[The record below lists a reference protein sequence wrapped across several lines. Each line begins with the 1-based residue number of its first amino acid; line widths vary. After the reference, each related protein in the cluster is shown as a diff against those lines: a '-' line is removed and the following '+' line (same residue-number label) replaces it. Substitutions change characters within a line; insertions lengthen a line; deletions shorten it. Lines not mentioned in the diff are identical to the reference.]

1 MARFVTALQSNSY
14 TEVQMENGTNDVARL
29 SIADRIH
36 QSAFAAL
43 YPWAA
48 RLARLMGRTSDAA
61 AVAVW
66 HAGRLLVVEHS
77 YKRGLTLPG
86 GHIRSN
92 ETPVLAA
99 ARELGEE
106 IGLVIAPAE
115 IRFFGCMEQR
125 HTRLSLFECQLAREP
140 EIRID
145 NREITAAA
153 FTAPAAISEPSRIL
167 RSYLRDRRP

>member
-1 MARFVTALQSNSY
+1 M
-14 TEVQMENGTNDVARL
+14 ARL

-43 YPWAA
+43 YPWAV
-48 RLARLMGRTSDAA
+48 RLASLMGRKSDAA

-77 YKRGLTLPG
+77 YMGGATLPG
-86 GHIRSN
+86 GHIGSN
-92 ETPVLAA
+92 EMPVLAA
-99 ARELGEE
+99 ARELEE
-106 IGLVIAPAE
+106 EVGLVIAPGE
-115 IRFFGCMEQR
+115 IRFFGRIEQR

-145 NREITAAA
+145 NREVTAAA
-153 FTAPAAISEPSRIL
+153 FMAPAAISEPSWTL
-167 RSYLRDRRP
+167 RSYLRARRPRF

>member
-1 MARFVTALQSNSY
+1 MKK
-14 TEVQMENGTNDVARL
+14 GTNDVARL

-48 RLARLMGRTSDAA
+48 RLARLMDRKSAAA

-86 GHIRSN
+86 GHIGSN

-99 ARELGEE
+99 ARELEE
-106 IGLVIAPAE
+106 EVGLFIAPAG
-115 IRFFGCMEQR
+115 IRFLDRQELR

-153 FTAPAAISEPSRIL
+153 FMAPAAISEPSWTL
-167 RSYLRDRRP
+167 RSYLRARRPWF

>member
-1 MARFVTALQSNSY
+1 
-14 TEVQMENGTNDVARL
+14 VARL

-36 QSAFAAL
+36 QSAFAVL

-48 RLARLMGRTSDAA
+48 RLESLMGRKSDSA

-66 HAGRLLVVEHS
+66 
-77 YKRGLTLPG
+77 
-86 GHIRSN
+86 GHIGSN

-99 ARELGEE
+99 ARELEEE

-125 HTRLSLFECQLAREP
+125 QTRLSLFECQLAREP

-145 NREITAAA
+145 NREVTAAA
-153 FTAPAAISEPSRIL
+153 FTAPTAISEPTRTL
-167 RSYLRDRRP
+167 LSYLRARRS

>member
-1 MARFVTALQSNSY
+1 MTK
-14 TEVQMENGTNDVARL
+14 GKNDVARL
-29 SIADRIH
+29 SIADRLH
-36 QSAFAAL
+36 RSAFAVL

-48 RLARLMGRTSDAA
+48 RLERLMGRKSDSA

-77 YKRGLTLPG
+77 YMSGATLPG
-86 GHIRSN
+86 GHIGSD

-99 ARELGEE
+99 ARELEE
-106 IGLVIAPAE
+106 EVGLVVAPAE
-115 IRFFGCMEQR
+115 IRFFQRLEQR
-125 HTRLSLFECQLAREP
+125 HTCLSLFECQLAREP

-153 FTAPAAISEPSRIL
+153 FMTPAAIAEPSWTL
-167 RSYLRDRRP
+167 QSYLRSRRPQS